1 MQASDFLAELSRLT
15 TGFTPVVDPI
25 YGAEVYRF
33 LDLSTSNTIIDSV
46 DTSSAE
52 AIAIY
57 IDTYLSKT
65 GGKVAYGGYLEKR
78 SIYDRSLY
86 FGTQEIQL
94 KRNIHLGIDIWCPSG
109 TAVLAA
115 VKGKVHSFKDNKNHG
130 DYGPCIVLEHEI
142 KGDSFF
148 TLYGH
153 LSRASISKLE
163 IGQEFDAG
171 EIIAHLGKPEENGD
185 YAPHL
190 HFQIIKDL
198 QQNEGDYPGVSSAG
212 NLSFYKENCPDPDI
226 VLKIGSKVKG

>member
-86 FGTQEIQL
+86 FGTPPRYLPVCNRYPRGCSVLIKCLRRPEGL
-94 KRNIHLGIDIWCPSG
+94 PCWCLFRL
-109 TAVLAA
+109 V
-115 VKGKVHSFKDNKNHG
+115 
-130 DYGPCIVLEHEI
+130 
-142 KGDSFF
+142 
-148 TLYGH
+148 
-153 LSRASISKLE
+153 
-163 IGQEFDAG
+163 
-171 EIIAHLGKPEENGD
+171 
-185 YAPHL
+185 
-190 HFQIIKDL
+190 
-198 QQNEGDYPGVSSAG
+198 
-212 NLSFYKENCPDPDI
+212 
-226 VLKIGSKVKG
+226 